1 MEHLR
6 VSKFTDLDG
15 FSEMR
20 REELKTSQR
29 AGGTGGPCHV
39 GF

>member
-29 AGGTGGPCHV
+29 AGGAGGPCHIS
-39 GF
+39 F

>member
-1 MEHLR
+1 MWVE
-6 VSKFTDLDG
+6 
-15 FSEMR
+15 FSEVGR
-20 REELKTSQR
+20 QELKTSQR